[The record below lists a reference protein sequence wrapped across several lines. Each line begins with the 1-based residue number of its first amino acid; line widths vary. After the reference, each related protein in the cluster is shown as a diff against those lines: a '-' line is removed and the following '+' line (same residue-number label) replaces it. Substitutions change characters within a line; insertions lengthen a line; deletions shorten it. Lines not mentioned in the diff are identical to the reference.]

1 MGQTVNL
8 LTSSSV
14 VRIHL
19 TPQDKQLAICR
30 FNELEIEKIKNSKNK
45 QITIGFKAEVAQLV
59 ELQPSKLEVAG
70 SRPVFRSKS

>member
-19 TPQDKQLAICR
+19 TPPKQLAV
-30 FNELEIEKIKNSKNK
+30 NSAVN
-45 QITIGFKAEVAQLV
+45 IGNCPMMTEKAEVAQLV

-70 SRPVFRSKS
+70 SRPVFRSNRSNAIGL